1 MTTHNKSQIQE
12 LLNSNIAYVDYAIR
26 LLGDNQTADELRSK
40 STHHHNDIGFS
51 AAYATTGTRLFEFVT
66 GISTKTGK
74 PTWQPKSLSHPAAG
88 RVFRRYISNHGLTN
102 AEELGKKIA
111 GIHWKQLGALLTW
124 TPVTTGATQPKA
136 AKRQPPQS
144 VIISG
149 AEVQTMKGKAVR
161 VLWDSKRVWLP
172 KSQINV
178 NSETGDITMP
188 KWLARNKGM
197 IAAPKADAPT
207 VGGEESDDGFDWDGW
222 SRGS

>member
-1 MTTHNKSQIQE
+1 MPSHNKGQIQQ
-12 LLNSNIAYVDYAIR
+12 LLDSNPVYVDQAIR
-26 LLGDNQTADELRSK
+26 LLGANQTADELRSK

-66 GISTKTGK
+66 GISTKTNK
-74 PTWQPKSLSHPAAG
+74 PTWAPKSLSHPAAN
-88 RVFRRYISNHGLTN
+88 RVFSRYISNHGLNN
-102 AEELGKKIA
+102 ALALGKKIA

-124 TPVTTGATQPKA
+124 TPVVTGGGQQKAVKKQP
-136 AKRQPPQS
+136 QPTVVVQ
-144 VIISG
+144 G
-149 AEVQTMKGKAVR
+149 AEIQTVKGKAVR

-197 IAAPKADAPT
+197 IAQPAPDAPT

-222 SRGS
+222 SNGR